1 MLACRFFPL
10 FFLCHEANALH
21 GSDWKLTQKG
31 LAHVTPIVAGMSKV
45 RIPVRAEKL
54 PMQLISCKI
63 EVAKSQQGLGR
74 YFVTYGFLTPT
85 LQRNCCFLHTCPALP
100 EEEKTMPSSNPA
112 PQGSIQNLLKIW
124 SILAPQNLL
133 TIYSKSPPIQIS
145 NIQNDHFLQNTGNPA
160 SQDLYSKSP
169 RHHLN
174 SASIIFRYVFFG
186 ELDAISKTCKLNIE
200 EYHLLICRKR
210 LTVEMLTFLL
220 QPSHFPVLLVAAL
233 IEDCP

>member
-100 EEEKTMPSSNPA
+100 EEEKIMPSSNPA
-112 PQGSIQNLLKIW
+112 PQGFYSKSTQNMVNSGTSKSTHNLLKI
-124 SILAPQNLL
+124 
-133 TIYSKSPPIQIS
+133 TS
-145 NIQNDHFLQNTGNPA
+145 NSNQ
-160 SQDLYSKSP
+160 
-169 RHHLN
+169 
-174 SASIIFRYVFFG
+174 
-186 ELDAISKTCKLNIE
+186 
-200 EYHLLICRKR
+200 
-210 LTVEMLTFLL
+210 
-220 QPSHFPVLLVAAL
+220 
-233 IEDCP
+233 